1 VSDPRPWRAR
11 VLAIGGAVAGAG
23 VLIDR
28 RHVLTCAHV
37 VNQALGRDRGV
48 QERPDGLVEVDF
60 VEAQA
65 WPLDAQVAAGAW
77 VPIRSGGGGDV
88 AVLELPVDA
97 PPGAKPAWLRRPP
110 RLTGHRFD
118 TYGYP
123 SLLPKAATEQTSSG
137 LSPFLSRDGVGDENS
152 RVGVEEGRVWIEAA
166 KLREATEPLVRDLQA
181 TLAWDQA
188 RARSEVDWWLRLAVD
203 GLGLRFGR
211 AIRSS
216 RLTTR
221 SSSRPWWSE
230 PLKPSRSGRM
240 RRSSIRRGR
249 RASATG
255 AIRCR
260 LARPTTAALRGAA
273 PRTKPAQR

>member
-1 VSDPRPWRAR
+1 V
-11 VLAIGGAVAGAG
+11 
-23 VLIDR
+23 
-28 RHVLTCAHV
+28 
-37 VNQALGRDRGV
+37 DRG
-48 QERPDGLVEVDF
+48 
-60 VEAQA
+60 
-65 WPLDAQVAAGAW
+65 
-77 VPIRSGGGGDV
+77 
-88 AVLELPVDA
+88 
-97 PPGAKPAWLRRPP
+97 
-110 RLTGHRFD
+110 
-118 TYGYP
+118 
-123 SLLPKAATEQTSSG
+123 
-137 LSPFLSRDGVGDENS
+137 
-152 RVGVEEGRVWIEAA
+152 A

-203 GLGLRFGR
+203 GLGLRSGR

-260 LARPTTAALRGAA
+260 LARRRRQPCVAPPPGRGGDGWAQDARRSGRNRPSGSRRTPDPLAGGPPTNAGPDPAVLLIASTPRPLPSQLVISARPGRAAGARPSAPGAPGRATRG
-273 PRTKPAQR
+273 